1 MDTNIQIQS
10 LKSQIDNMKLQINN
24 IELQNN
30 NMNMMMGDTI
40 NDQLLNLS
48 IQMFNAGIQSFTT
61 GKNLYMSSYPEKF
74 YKQIKNISKQ
84 IISFI
89 SEYKNSQQQQ
99 QQMQQQMMQQ
109 QMMQQMMQQQMMQQQ
124 MMQQQMMQQQMQMM
138 AQQQMIAQFENEL
151 YKFKFKNVSGT
162 EEVEIKINKNSS
174 IRELLNKFKE
184 ETLRISI
191 DGYKFLCDGENIG
204 INKERKVED
213 LFSKEI
219 IFFEKQ
225 SGFNDLFL

>member
-1 MDTNIQIQS
+1 
-10 LKSQIDNMKLQINN
+10 
-24 IELQNN
+24 
-30 NMNMMMGDTI
+30 MM
-40 NDQLLNLS
+40 
-48 IQMFNAGIQSFTT
+48 
-61 GKNLYMSSYPEKF
+61 
-74 YKQIKNISKQ
+74 
-84 IISFI
+84 
-89 SEYKNSQQQQ
+89 Q
-99 QQMQQQMMQQ
+99 QQMQQQIMQQMMAQ
-109 QMMQQMMQQQMMQQQ
+109 QMMQQMMAQQMMQQ
-124 MMQQQMMQQQMQMM
+124 MIAQQQMM
-138 AQQQMIAQFENEL
+138 AQFENEL

-225 SGFNDLFL
+225 SGFNDLF

>member
-61 GKNLYMSSYPEKF
+61 GKNLYMSNYPEKF

-124 MMQQQMMQQQMQMM
+124 MQMM
-138 AQQQMIAQFENEL
+138 AQQQMMAQFENEL

>member
-1 MDTNIQIQS
+1 
-10 LKSQIDNMKLQINN
+10 
-24 IELQNN
+24 
-30 NMNMMMGDTI
+30 MM
-40 NDQLLNLS
+40 
-48 IQMFNAGIQSFTT
+48 A
-61 GKNLYMSSYPEKF
+61 
-74 YKQIKNISKQ
+74 
-84 IISFI
+84 
-89 SEYKNSQQQQ
+89 
-99 QQMQQQMMQQ
+99 Q
-109 QMMQQMMQQQMMQQQ
+109 QMMQQMIAQQQMM
-124 MMQQQMMQQQMQMM
+124 
-138 AQQQMIAQFENEL
+138 AQFENEL

-219 IFFEKQ
+219 IFIEKQ
-225 SGFNDLFL
+225 SGFNDLF

>member
-109 QMMQQMMQQQMMQQQ
+109 QIMQQMMAQQQMMQQQ
-124 MMQQQMMQQQMQMM
+124 MM
-138 AQQQMIAQFENEL
+138 AQQMIAQRQMMEQFENEL

-219 IFFEKQ
+219 IFIEKQ
-225 SGFNDLFL
+225 SGFNDLF

>member
-89 SEYKNSQQQQ
+89 SEYKSSQQ
-99 QQMQQQMMQQ
+99 QQMQQQMMQK
-109 QMMQQMMQQQMMQQQ
+109 QMMQQQMMQQQ
-124 MMQQQMMQQQMQMM
+124 MMQQQMMQQQLM
-138 AQQQMIAQFENEL
+138 QQQMMQQLENEM

-162 EEVEIKINKNSS
+162 EEIEIKINKNSS
-174 IRELLNKFKE
+174 VRELLKKFKE
-184 ETLRISI
+184 KTLRISI
-191 DGYKFLCDGENIG
+191 DGYNFLCGGENIG
-204 INKERKVED
+204 NDEERKVEN
-213 LFSKEI
+213 LYGKEI

-225 SGFNDLFL
+225 NILYKYF